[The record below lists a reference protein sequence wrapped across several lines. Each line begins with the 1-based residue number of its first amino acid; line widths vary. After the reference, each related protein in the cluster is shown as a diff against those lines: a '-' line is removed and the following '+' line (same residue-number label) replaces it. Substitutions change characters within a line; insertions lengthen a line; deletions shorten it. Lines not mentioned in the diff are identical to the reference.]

1 MVIAGVSVLGYDD
14 VMLSWFR
21 NRRRRRVTQRP
32 FPPEWAEILGRNA
45 PWMQRLE
52 PDDRAELYSKIQIFV
67 AEKNFEGRGG
77 LEMTDEIRVTIAAHA
92 CRLLLGGASDCYPKL
107 FSIIVYPS
115 TYVAP
120 KRERGPGGTVV
131 ETMQARLGES
141 WTSGAIVLSWD
152 DVRHGIADIH
162 DGHNV
167 VYHEFAHQLDAEYG
181 GTDGAP
187 KLSRPSMYVTWAR
200 VFSQEYETLVR
211 SVLEGRETLLDAY
224 GATNPAEF
232 FAVATEFFFERPV
245 ELKARH
251 PELYEQLAAYF
262 RRDPAA
268 HCS

>member
-1 MVIAGVSVLGYDD
+1 
-14 VMLSWFR
+14 MLSWFKK
-21 NRRRRRVTQRP
+21 RRRQRIADQP
-32 FPPEWAEILGRNA
+32 FPSAWLKIVEQNA
-45 PWMQRLE
+45 GFALALE
-52 PDDRAELYSKIQIFV
+52 PDDRDELLGKIQVFV

-120 KRERGPGGTVV
+120 ARRPGPGGTVM

-141 WTSGAIVLSWD
+141 WTSGAIVLAWD
-152 DVRHGIADIH
+152 DVRRSVADIH

-181 GTDGAP
+181 RTDGAP
-187 KLSRPSMYVTWAR
+187 KLPRPSMYVTWAR
-200 VFSQEYETLVR
+200 VFSHEYEALVH
-211 SVLEGRETLLDAY
+211 SVMEGRETLLDAY

-251 PELYEQLAAYF
+251 PELYQQLAAYF
-262 RRDPAA
+262 NRDPAA